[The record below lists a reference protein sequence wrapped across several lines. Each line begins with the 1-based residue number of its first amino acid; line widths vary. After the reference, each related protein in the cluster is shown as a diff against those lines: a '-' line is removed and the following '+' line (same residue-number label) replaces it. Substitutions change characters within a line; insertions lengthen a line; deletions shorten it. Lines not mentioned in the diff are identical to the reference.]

1 MIPGR
6 TLHRV
11 SAALCSPA
19 FCERV
24 IDPLLADFQH
34 EWLHTKTFSR
44 RVLILASGYGA
55 FWCTFVI
62 HATRA
67 WWNEILG
74 MSWRDA
80 FPFPGVLAIF
90 IVSLSLSHAWVKTG
104 SVMNARFDQID
115 TRNMWVLLPMCLLHR
130 WLPVLSSIRAFAF
143 HVVVFAATAV
153 FLNALVELRPFLRG
167 GAAFAVY
174 FAVMVLVQEK
184 KSIIKASH

>member
-6 TLHRV
+6 VLHRV
-11 SAALCSPA
+11 AAALCSPV

-24 IDPLLADFQH
+24 VEPLLADFQH
-34 EWLHTKTFSR
+34 EWLYAAGLSQRMLT
-44 RVLILASGYGA
+44 LANGYGA
-55 FWCTFVI
+55 FWCTFAI
-62 HATRA
+62 HAARA
-67 WWNEILG
+67 WRNEILG

-104 SVMNARFDQID
+104 SVMTARFDQID

-130 WLPVLSSIRAFAF
+130 WLPVLSSIRAFAI
-143 HVVVFAATAV
+143 HVVVFAAAV
-153 FLNALVELRPFLRG
+153 ACLHALVKLRPFLRG

-174 FAVMVLVQEK
+174 LVVMVLVQEK